1 MSKPFS
7 GVRVLDFTQVL
18 AGPYATNQLALL
30 GAVVIKVE
38 QPAGGDQ
45 SREMLAVPGP
55 LQDNRLSP
63 MFISMNTGKRSLTLD
78 LKKPEAREVVNRLVE
93 RSDVLIQNFKAG
105 TMERMGYGP
114 EVLQAVNPRLVY
126 CSISGFGQ
134 SGPKSKQAAYDPAIQ
149 AASGMMSITG
159 HPDTGPVKT
168 GFWATDM
175 ATGVTAAFA
184 IAGALFERH
193 TTGKGRSLDVSM
205 LDTALSF
212 MSPVVSIFQNGG
224 ILPGL
229 YGNRSQTGSA
239 TSDVFPTGEGFLLVA
254 AATPSQY
261 AILCKTI
268 GRPDLVD
275 DPRFNTREG
284 RVLNAEPL
292 RAAIVEALSS
302 ADAPTWEARIGAAGV
317 PCAAVATLPQV
328 VESPQVQ
335 HRRIIGKVA
344 GPEGFGRD
352 LSVVGLPF
360 KLDGDDAVTDL
371 PPPALG
377 QHTDAILGEMGYGAD
392 EIAALREAGAV

>member
-30 GAVVIKVE
+30 GAEVIKVE

-55 LQDNRLSP
+55 LAENHLSP

-126 CSISGFGQ
+126 CSISGYGQ

-239 TSDVFPTGEGFLLVA
+239 TSDVFPTGDGFLLVV
-254 AATPSQY
+254 AATPGQY

-268 GRPDLVD
+268 GRPELVD

-284 RVLNAEPL
+284 RVSNAEPL
-292 RAAIVEALSS
+292 RAAIIEALSA

-344 GPEGFGRD
+344 APDGFGRD

-371 PPPALG
+371 PPPVLG

>member
-18 AGPYATNQLALL
+18 AGPYATSHLAML
-30 GAVVIKVE
+30 GAEVIKVE

-45 SREMLAVPGP
+45 AREMLPAVGP

-63 MFISMNTGKRSLTLD
+63 MFISMNMGKRSLTLD
-78 LKKPEAREVVNRLVE
+78 LKKPEAREVVYRLVE

-105 TMERMGYGP
+105 TMERMGLGP
-114 EVLQAVNPRLVY
+114 EVLQEINPRLVY
-126 CSISGFGQ
+126 CSISGYGQ
-134 SGPKSKQAAYDPAIQ
+134 TGPKAKQAAYDPAIQ

-159 HPDTGPVKT
+159 HPDTGPMKT

-193 TTGKGRSLDVSM
+193 TTGKGRLLDVSM

-212 MSPVVSIFQNGG
+212 MSPIISIYQNGG
-224 ILPGL
+224 FQPGL

-239 TSDVFPTGEGFLLVA
+239 TSDVFPTGDGFLLIA
-254 AATPSQY
+254 AATPGQY
-261 AILCKTI
+261 AILCKTV
-268 GRPDLVD
+268 GRPELAD

-284 RVLNAEPL
+284 RVVNAEAL
-292 RAAIVEALSS
+292 RNALVEALST

-328 VESPQVQ
+328 VESPQVV
-335 HRRIIGKVA
+335 HRRIIGKA
-344 GPEGFGRD
+344 EAPAAFGRD

-360 KLDGDDAVTDL
+360 KLDGDDANADL
-371 PPPALG
+371 PPPLLG
-377 QHTDAILGEMGYGAD
+377 QHTDAILDEMGYSAE
-392 EIAALREAGAV
+392 EIAALRAAGAI

>member
-1 MSKPFS
+1 MSKPFA

-18 AGPYATNQLALL
+18 AGPYATNHLALL
-30 GAVVIKVE
+30 GADVIKIE
-38 QPAGGDQ
+38 QPNGGDQ

-55 LQDNRLSP
+55 LQESRLSP
-63 MFISMNTGKRSLTLD
+63 MFIAMNTGKRSLTLD
-78 LKKPEAREVVNRLVE
+78 LKNPEARDVVNRLVAQA
-93 RSDVLIQNFKAG
+93 DVLIQNFKAG

-114 EVLQAVNPRLVY
+114 EVLQKVNPRLIY

-224 ILPGL
+224 IVPGL

-239 TSDVFPTGEGFLLVA
+239 TSDVFPTGDGFLLIA
-254 AATPSQY
+254 AATPGQY
-261 AILCKTI
+261 VILCKAI
-268 GRPDLVD
+268 GRPDLAED
-275 DPRFNTREG
+275 ARFNTREG
-284 RVLNAEPL
+284 RVANAEPL
-292 RAAIVEALSS
+292 RAAIVEALST
-302 ADAPTWEARIGAAGV
+302 ADAPTWESRIGAAGV
-317 PCAAVATLPQV
+317 PCAAVATVPQV

-335 HRRIIGKVA
+335 HRRIIGTVA

-360 KLDGDDAVTDL
+360 KLDGDDAATDV
-371 PPPALG
+371 PPPLLG
-377 QHTDAILGEMGYGAD
+377 QHTDDILGEMGYTA
-392 EIAALREAGAV
+392 EEVAALRAGGAV